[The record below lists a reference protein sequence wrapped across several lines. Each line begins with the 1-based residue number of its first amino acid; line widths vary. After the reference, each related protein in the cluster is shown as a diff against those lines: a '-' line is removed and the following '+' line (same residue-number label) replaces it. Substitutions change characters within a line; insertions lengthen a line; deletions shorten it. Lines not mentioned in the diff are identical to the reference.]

1 MSGFQLQETD
11 KVCCIEDVRK
21 YKPYRTADRLSN
33 TNTRRKT
40 CLHICTHRHTQ
51 THTHT
56 KKKTHTK
63 KFLHRSFYTWKFLH
77 TEPFAHRTFYTQT
90 LLHTEAFT
98 QTRLHT
104 NAFTQPFYTQ
114 PFLHTNTFA
123 HRHSTGSQK
132 TISCRGHFKIANSQQ
147 FLTPE
152 PHFVRKG
159 CRRTNQSRKKPSAFD
174 DRTSFR
180 AKWLPR
186 KRQIRNF
193 TSVFDD

>member
-51 THTHT
+51 THTHQ
-56 KKKTHTK
+56 KKTHTK

-104 NAFTQPFYTQ
+104 NAFTHNPFTHNPFYTQ
-114 PFLHTNTFA
+114 TLLHTD
-123 HRHSTGSQK
+123 
-132 TISCRGHFKIANSQQ
+132 
-147 FLTPE
+147 TP
-152 PHFVRKG
+152 PD
-159 CRRTNQSRKKPSAFD
+159 RKKPSVFHTRTSFCVKGLPRTLQNRQFTAVFD
-174 DRTSFR
+174 TRTSFR
-180 AKWLPR
+180 AKGLPPDQP
-186 KRQIRNF
+186 KSQKAF
-193 TSVFDD
+193 SF